1 MDWLATMFAYCDS
14 VVFAKYLAVCWGL
27 WWRRNDVVWNG
38 RIWHSQ
44 QVVNG
49 CFTMLESWF
58 HANETLANAVTV
70 PSYSSKWQ
78 KPDYGWIKIN
88 VDEAVFLDEGAIGAV
103 FQDHQGRFMGGFAKP
118 FPHQTLLE
126 VVEALGVREVLS
138 WIHERSRSRIV
149 VETDCLRVV
158 QAIQHKS
165 CPNTSFGFII
175 ADCLDVLQH
184 LVDVQV
190 VYARRSANSA
200 THCLAK
206 GASSFTSLHI
216 WGYTPPQC
224 ILSCLHYD
232 V

>member
-1 MDWLATMFAYCDS
+1 MFRKCS
-14 VVFAKYLAVCWGL
+14 FALRCL
-27 WWRRNDVVWNG
+27 FQ
-38 RIWHSQ
+38 SLLPSL
-44 QVVNG
+44 
-49 CFTMLESWF
+49 FF
-58 HANETLANAVTV
+58 HKMWTLSNISMGKVMF
-70 PSYSSKWQ
+70 S
-78 KPDYGWIKIN
+78 
-88 VDEAVFLDEGAIGAV
+88 EA
-103 FQDHQGRFMGGFAKP
+103 H
-118 FPHQTLLE
+118 
-126 VVEALGVREVLS
+126 LS
-138 WIHERSRSRIV
+138 IILFSN
-149 VETDCLRVV
+149 VV

-200 THCLAK
+200 AHCLAN
-206 GASSFTSLHI
+206 GACSFTSLHI

>member
-1 MDWLATMFAYCDS
+1 
-14 VVFAKYLAVCWGL
+14 
-27 WWRRNDVVWNG
+27 
-38 RIWHSQ
+38 
-44 QVVNG
+44 
-49 CFTMLESWF
+49 
-58 HANETLANAVTV
+58 
-70 PSYSSKWQ
+70 
-78 KPDYGWIKIN
+78 
-88 VDEAVFLDEGAIGAV
+88 
-103 FQDHQGRFMGGFAKP
+103 MGGFAKP
-118 FPHQTLLE
+118 FPHQTLPK

-200 THCLAK
+200 AHCLAK
-206 GASSFTSLHI
+206 GAGSFTSLHI